1 MPSPSPPPFADKRY
15 AFRARRLRQA
25 RCVFNNG
32 ASTLDVTLRDISPSG
47 ARIAG
52 DALIALPPSFELRIY
67 DGVGGFSARK
77 ARIVWSK
84 GATVGVE
91 FVD

>member
-1 MPSPSPPPFADKRY
+1 MPSPFTEKRSPP
-15 AFRARRLRQA
+15 RARRFLRA

-32 ASTLDVTLRDISPSG
+32 ASTLDVTLRDISDLG

-67 DGVGGFSARK
+67 DGVGRSAVRK
-77 ARIVWSK
+77 ARIVWLK
-84 GATVGVE
+84 GATAGVE
-91 FVD
+91 FVG